1 MDHFQA
7 ASPLGP
13 AEVHEA
19 SCPSAIRAVIH
30 RFSKKRVPDVA
41 SVEDPVV
48 LARTNAAW
56 EEYLQGEGTLIT
68 SSEELN
74 KYLEKI

>member
-1 MDHFQA
+1 M
-7 ASPLGP
+7 
-13 AEVHEA
+13 
-19 SCPSAIRAVIH
+19 IH
-30 RFSKKRVPDVA
+30 RFSKKKKADGA

-48 LARTNAAW
+48 LSRTNAAW
-56 EEYLQGEGTLIT
+56 EEYLQGEGTFIT